1 MPALPTLFSAGKA
14 SMPMAIGATPRSSPT
29 STSSAR
35 LSPLSV
41 GLGSATSIVWSKI
54 APVEVRSAM

>member
-14 SMPMAIGATPRSSPT
+14 SMPIAIGATPSSRPT
-29 STSSAR
+29 RTISAR
-35 LSPLSV
+35 LSPLSF
-41 GLGSATSIVWSKI
+41 GLGSATSIVWLNT